1 MREIILTFTLLI
13 FVIITQANMTYIP
26 YSKTIN
32 PGDKIFLEFKDI
44 EGEVNVN
51 GTDGCEMLRSYI
63 VGKTTLEVVSS
74 KEESDF
80 IFMLSVIEKNM
91 GYRKGKIDILD
102 SKTDKVIFESKW
114 KKGNSN
120 AAYGFSGTRHAI
132 GRIVKGQILKKFKE
146 IKK

>member
-1 MREIILTFTLLI
+1 MREIFLTFTLLI
-13 FVIITQANMTYIP
+13 FVIIAQANMTYVS
-26 YSKTIN
+26 YSKTIS
-32 PGDKIFLEFKDI
+32 PGDKIFLEYKDV

-51 GTDGCEMLRSYI
+51 GMDACEMLRSYI

-102 SKTDKVIFESKW
+102 SKTDKLIFESKW

-120 AAYGFSGTRHAI
+120 AAYGWSGTRHAI
-132 GRIVKGQILKKFKE
+132 GRIVKGQILKEFKE